1 MKGKFIKVYDDLF
14 SSNYTDYLEK
24 IILTSSRVPFYH
36 VTNVAGK
43 ETNPNFNFPS
53 PGFSTSFHSES
64 EYQNTIFK
72 YDFFKI
78 LYTLSNKL
86 DFNVNQILEGRAFV
100 HLPSPN
106 PGLDGIH
113 NDLNIEH
120 SVCLYYVN
128 DADGDTVLFEDDKK
142 TEIKRVT
149 PKKGRVVLFNGSIP
163 HCSSRPA
170 VNTRAIVNIDFV
182 ANFFG

>member
-86 DFNVNQILEGRAFV
+86 DFNVNLILEGRAFV

-113 NDLNIEH
+113 NDLNMEH
-120 SVCLYYVN
+120 SVFLYYVN
-128 DADGDTVLFEDDKK
+128 DSDGDTVFFKDDEK

-149 PKKGRVVLFNGSIP
+149 PKKGRGVFFDGSIK
-163 HCSSRPA
+163 HCSTRPSKSHRCIF
-170 VNTRAIVNIDFV
+170 NYDFL
-182 ANFFG
+182 GKKIG